1 MADRMQ
7 TPDVIGQATAAPE
20 PDRQQ
25 NSNTVSRETIKKETK
40 KATRKVKPSV
50 PVTTDKIKATFYL
63 ESAAADALELSWLK
77 LRRLA
82 GDRRG
87 RVSKSALVELA
98 LLTLAEQLESEAKA
112 RRVLSA
118 LMARQP

>member
-1 MADRMQ
+1 MSDRMQ

-20 PDRQQ
+20 PERQQ
-25 NSNTVSRETIKKETK
+25 NSKTVRREAVK
-40 KATRKVKPSV
+40 KAAKKTTRTVKPSA
-50 PVTTDKIKATFYL
+50 PDTDKIKATFYL

-87 RVSKSALVELA
+87 RVSKSALVEFA
-98 LLTLAEQLESEAKA
+98 LLTLAGQLESEAKA

-118 LMARQP
+118 LMARHP